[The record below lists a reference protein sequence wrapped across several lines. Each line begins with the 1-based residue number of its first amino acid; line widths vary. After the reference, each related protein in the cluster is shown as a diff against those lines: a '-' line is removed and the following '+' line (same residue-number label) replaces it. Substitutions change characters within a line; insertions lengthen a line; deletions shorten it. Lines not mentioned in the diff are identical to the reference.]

1 MIKPTRSPK
10 VLPALFAT
18 LLLAGALAACS
29 RDEPERAPENDVQQI
44 EDLPP
49 TPTPTPS
56 PTRAALPVPD
66 ATIQSNAIDE
76 LSEAPPEPDAQMLDD
91 AAASGMTAR
100 ASRGEPQQQAP
111 AEVVERK

>member
-10 VLPALFAT
+10 LVT
-18 LLLAGALAACS
+18 VLLLACALAACS

-56 PTRAALPVPD
+56 PTRVALPAPD
-66 ATIQSNAIDE
+66 ATVQSNAMDE
-76 LSEAPPEPDAQMLDD
+76 LTEAPPEPDEQMLDD
-91 AAASGMTAR
+91 AAASGMTSR
-100 ASRGEPQQQAP
+100 ASRSDPAPQQTP
-111 AEVVERK
+111 AEVVEQK